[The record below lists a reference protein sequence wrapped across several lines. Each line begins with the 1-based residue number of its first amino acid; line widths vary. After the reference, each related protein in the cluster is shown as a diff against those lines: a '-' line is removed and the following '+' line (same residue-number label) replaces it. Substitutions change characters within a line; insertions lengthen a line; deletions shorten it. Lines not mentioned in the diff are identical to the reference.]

1 VNVPLARATAGRRAW
16 GVPVRTLLVVLL
28 LAALTAGAA
37 TLEIHRAQTAHGQ
50 LSADE
55 RAYLR
60 LARDVVERGNWG
72 DLGLKQPYR
81 WAPGTPMLFAASAW
95 ISGRPVSAGTAR
107 GAQIVVGTVLV
118 PATFLLAFLLAGPV
132 AGLAA
137 AAAVAFYVPLVRAAA
152 TAGTETLGALM
163 IVLAAIAL
171 VLALRRERPPPLAC
185 AGAGAVLGLAALVR
199 GDLAPVAVAM
209 PAAVA
214 LVVGRRARAR
224 DGVLAGAAMLAG
236 ALLLMAPWSIF
247 ASSHAHRFVPVTD
260 GGAANLFI
268 GTDLPAGGTI
278 FGVKRQYAAE
288 TRIVHPAV
296 RHVRWP
302 ALRQE
307 LVLDAVAAHYPGR
320 TRDAALRAAARD
332 NLRRYALGR
341 PVAFAGMEA
350 RKLWRMW
357 GGAYAGTHHRSGPLA
372 IWEHRLLALLALAGL
387 IGGIAVTRDARLAL
401 LAVLIVLTTI
411 VDVAFV
417 SEARHN
423 VRLMPVLLA
432 AGAAGAAGGLP
443 LIRRARERTRSVPR
457 PAPGT

>member
-1 VNVPLARATAGRRAW
+1 VNVPLARAAAGRRAW

-28 LAALTAGAA
+28 LTALTAGAA
-37 TLEIHRAQTAHGQ
+37 TLEIHRAQTVHGR

-60 LARDVVERGNWG
+60 LARDVVERGSWG
-72 DLGLKQPYR
+72 DPGLKQPYR

-95 ISGRPVSAGTAR
+95 ISGRPVSPGTAR

-118 PATFLLAFLLAGPV
+118 PATFLLAFLLAGPA

-214 LVVGRRARAR
+214 LAVGRRARAR

-236 ALLLMAPWSIF
+236 ALLLMAPWSVF
-247 ASSHAHRFVPVTD
+247 ASGHAHRFVPVTD

-302 ALRQE
+302 SLRQQ
-307 LVLDAVAAHYPGR
+307 LVLDAVAARYPGR
-320 TRDAALRAAARD
+320 TRDAALRAATRD

-350 RKLWRMW
+350 LKLWRMW
-357 GGAYAGTHHRSGPLA
+357 GGAYAGTHHRAGSLA

-401 LAVLIVLTTI
+401 LAVLIVLTTV

-432 AGAAGAAGGLP
+432 AGAAGALP
-443 LIRRARERTRSVPR
+443 LIRRARERRRSVPR
-457 PAPGT
+457 PVPGT